1 MISDE
6 DLEQLRYKGESTDL
20 DFKQAQY
27 PFAGVSDYEKSDL
40 LKDIMAMANSYRS
53 GPGFILIGFKD
64 LTPHPAEVVG
74 ISARDH
80 IDDAAL
86 QQFVRS
92 KIDPLLEFQYEE
104 RLLDGKHIAVITI
117 PKQARPFAPKQD
129 FGKLKK
135 NVALVRRGS
144 STDEASMS
152 EMAKMALADGGSSKT
167 ARVDLRIDNE
177 GNNPLSARLTLIF
190 LKFGKLP
197 NYEEDNWIDLGNG
210 IRTPLAVMRIVNRHY
225 YRQAAD
231 YHAALSRLVLVRLSL
246 ANQSDFALGEVK
258 LELTCSAPHGES
270 AQMLRS
276 DDLPDEPK
284 SGDHLYT
291 GGGFRSVVEQLRDT
305 VSVDARA
312 SVPVCHVFLG
322 TLRPG
327 ETGRA
332 ETDIALLPTG
342 AGDYTLRVRILAK
355 EIASPVIKE
364 HAISGA
370 WGQSHYLIVGQWLGR
385 PRGRTV
391 AAC

>member
-6 DLEQLRYKGESTDL
+6 DLEQLRYKGESSDL

-27 PFAGVSDYEKSDL
+27 PFAGANDYQKSEL
-40 LKDIMAMANSYRS
+40 LKDIMAMANAYRS
-53 GPGFILIGFKD
+53 GPGYILIGFKD

-74 ISARDH
+74 ISASDH

-92 KIDPLLEFQYEE
+92 KIDPLLEFHYEE
-104 RLLDGKHIAVITI
+104 RLFDGKHIAIITI

-135 NVALVRRGS
+135 NVSLVRRGS

-152 EMAKMALADGGSSKT
+152 EMAKMTLADAGSSKT
-167 ARVDLRIDNE
+167 ARVDLRIDTEENS
-177 GNNPLSARLTLIF
+177 PLPARLTLSF

-197 NYEEDNWIDLGNG
+197 DYEEDNWIDMGNG
-210 IRTPLAVMRIVNRHY
+210 VRMPMASTRLVNRDY
-225 YRQAAD
+225 YREGAD
-231 YHAALSRLVLVRLSL
+231 YYATMNRLILVRLSL

-258 LELTCSAPHGES
+258 LELMCLAPHGES
-270 AQMLRS
+270 IDMRRS
-276 DDLPDEPK
+276 DDLPNEPK

-291 GGGFRSVVEQLRDT
+291 GAGFRNMVEQLRET
-305 VSVDARA
+305 VSVDERA
-312 SVPVCHVFLG
+312 SEPVCHAILG

-332 ETDIALLPTG
+332 ETDIALLPSG
-342 AGDYTLRVRILAK
+342 PGSYTLRVRILAK
-355 EIASPVIKE
+355 EIATPIVKE
-364 HAISGA
+364 HAITIEGETKQMGGKDLALLLLRKHRDESE
-370 WGQSHYLIVGQWLGR
+370 
-385 PRGRTV
+385 
-391 AAC
+391 